1 MSNKNLKGAAST
13 THRLK
18 EYGHGISMEVG
29 LKRLQAESKREGFQ
43 YGVNYALQ
51 NLSFFERVLGR
62 QFGIGRR

>member
-43 YGVNYALQ
+43 YGVN
-51 NLSFFERVLGR
+51 
-62 QFGIGRR
+62 